1 MSEMSG
7 VYFLSEVR
15 LEEEEEYNNY
25 FRITPECFN
34 ELFICSFICSFI
46 IYFFPV
52 CNLIFWLNAFLQSN
66 LVNENMSYFLKIW
79 SNENV
84 AIIG

>member
-15 LEEEEEYNNY
+15 LEEEEEYNNC

-46 IYFFPV
+46 YLFFSCV
-52 CNLIFWLNAFLQSN
+52 QFNILIERFS
-66 LVNENMSYFLKIW
+66 SK
-79 SNENV
+79 
-84 AIIG
+84 